1 MDGVNRLGDR
11 FRIIL
16 DVDTG
21 IDDALAILYALGRDN
36 IELEAL
42 TTIYG
47 NVDVDTATRNS
58 LQLLELAGRTDIP
71 VARGVSRPLT
81 QPFNGGALHV
91 HGANG
96 FGDFDMAP
104 PKTKAVDTWGPDLL
118 IDMAR
123 RYPGEITL
131 LAVSPMTNVAQALM
145 KAPDIAT
152 KFRKIVMM
160 GSTLVH
166 PGIGGVVPP
175 MVDANFHNDPE
186 AARIVLHS
194 GADLV
199 AVGMDVT
206 MHAKLRASDID
217 AIAASGGPAAKAAM
231 EASRFYLEA
240 YKGFYPGTDYCGLHD
255 PLAVALAEVPEL
267 ATYETL
273 SADIECA
280 GTLTRG
286 QMLPD
291 RRPSAP
297 KDRQVSVATDVDYER
312 FAKYFASAVAAQ

>member
-1 MDGVNRLGDR
+1 M
-11 FRIIL
+11 L

-21 IDDALAILYALGRDN
+21 IDDALAILYALGREN
-36 IELEAL
+36 IRLEAL

-47 NVDVDTATRNS
+47 NTDVDTATRNS
-58 LQLLELAGRTDIP
+58 LQLLELAGRPDIP

-81 QPFNGGALHV
+81 QPFNGGAPHV
-91 HGANG
+91 HGDNG
-96 FGDFDMAP
+96 FGNYDMDP
-104 PKTKAVDTWGPDLL
+104 PTTRAVDIWGPDML
-118 IDMAR
+118 IELAR
-123 RYPGEITL
+123 KYPGEITL
-131 LAVSPMTNVAQALM
+131 LAVSPMTNVAQAIM

-152 KFRKIVMM
+152 KFSAIVMM
-160 GSTLVH
+160 GSTLSH
-166 PGIGGVVPP
+166 FGIGGVVPP

-194 GADLV
+194 GARLV

-206 MHAKLRASDID
+206 MHAKLRATDIE
-217 AIAASGGPAAKAAM
+217 AISAKGGPAAKAAM
-231 EASRFYLEA
+231 EASRFYLAA
-240 YKGFYPGTDYCGLHD
+240 YEGFYPGTDYCGLHD
-255 PLAVALAEVPEL
+255 PLAVALAELPAL

-297 KDRQVSVATDVDYER
+297 KERMVDVATDVDYDR
-312 FAKYFASAVAAQ
+312 FAKLFAAAVAAQ

>member
-1 MDGVNRLGDR
+1 MADP

-21 IDDALAILYALGRDN
+21 IDDALAILYALGHPN
-36 IELEAL
+36 IQLDAL

-47 NVDVDTATRNS
+47 NTDVDTATRNS
-58 LQLLELAGRTDIP
+58 LQLLELAGRPDIP

-81 QPFNGGALHV
+81 QPFNGGAPHV

-96 FGDFDMAP
+96 FGDVEMDP
-104 PKTKAVDTWGPDLL
+104 PGTRAVDMWGPDLL
-118 IDMAR
+118 IEMAR
-123 RYPGEITL
+123 KAPGEITL

-145 KAPDIAT
+145 KAPDIAK

-160 GSTLVH
+160 GSTLTH

-175 MVDANFHNDPE
+175 IVDANFHNDPE
-186 AARIVLHS
+186 AARIILHS

-217 AIAASGGPAAKAAM
+217 AISASGGPAAKAAM
-231 EASRFYLEA
+231 QASRFYLKSYE
-240 YKGFYPGTDYCGLHD
+240 GMYPGTDYCGLHD
-255 PLAVALAEVPEL
+255 PLAVALAEQPEL
-267 ATYETL
+267 AEYETV
-273 SADIECA
+273 SADIECV

-291 RRPSAP
+291 RRPSAS
-297 KDRQVSVATDVDYER
+297 KERLVDVATDVDYDR
-312 FAKYFASAVAAQ
+312 FSELFARAIAAQ

>member
-1 MDGVNRLGDR
+1 MSEQC
-11 FRIIL
+11 RIVL

-21 IDDALAILYALGRDN
+21 IDDALAILYALGRKG
-36 IELEAL
+36 ITLEAL

-47 NVDVDTATRNS
+47 NIDVDTATRNS

-71 VARGVSRPLT
+71 VARGASRPLT
-81 QPFNGGALHV
+81 QPFNGGAPHV
-91 HGANG
+91 HGDNG
-96 FGDFDMAP
+96 FGGVEM
-104 PKTKAVDTWGPDLL
+104 PKATTKPADIWGPDLIIEL
-118 IDMAR
+118 AR
-123 RYPGEITL
+123 KYPGELLL

-152 KFRKIVMM
+152 KLRKIVMM
-160 GSTLVH
+160 GSTIYH

-175 MVDANFHNDPE
+175 VVDANFHNDPE
-186 AARIVLHS
+186 AARIVLQS
-194 GADLV
+194 GASLV

-206 MHAKLRASDID
+206 MQAKLTTSDIE
-217 AIAASGGPAAKAAM
+217 AIEARGGPAAKAAM
-231 EASRFYLEA
+231 QASRFYLTA
-240 YKGFYPGTDYCGLHD
+240 YQGMYPGTDYCCLHD
-255 PLAVALAEVPEL
+255 PLAVALAELPEL
-267 ATYETL
+267 GTYETM

-297 KDRQVSVATDVDYER
+297 TSQMVDVTMDVNFTEFSAL
-312 FAKYFASAVAAQ
+312 FADAIAAQ

>member
-1 MDGVNRLGDR
+1 MADP

-21 IDDALAILYALGRDN
+21 IDDALAILYALGHRN
-36 IELEAL
+36 IQLDAL

-47 NVDVDTATRNS
+47 NTDVDTATRNS
-58 LQLLELAGRTDIP
+58 LQLLELAGRPDIP

-81 QPFNGGALHV
+81 QPFNGGAPHV

-96 FGDFDMAP
+96 FGDVDMKP
-104 PKTKAVDTWGPDLL
+104 PTSKPVDMWGPDLL
-118 IDMAR
+118 IEMAR
-123 RYPGEITL
+123 NAPGEITL

-160 GSTLVH
+160 GSTLTH

-175 MVDANFHNDPE
+175 IVDANFHNDPE
-186 AARIVLHS
+186 AARIILHS
-194 GADLV
+194 GANLV

-217 AIAASGGPAAKAAM
+217 AISASGGPAAKAAM
-231 EASRFYLEA
+231 QASRFYLKSYE
-240 YKGFYPGTDYCGLHD
+240 GMYPGTDYCGLHD
-255 PLAVALAEVPEL
+255 PLAVALAEQPGL
-267 ATYETL
+267 AEYETV
-273 SADIECA
+273 SADIECV

-291 RRPSAP
+291 RRPSAS
-297 KDRQVSVATDVDYER
+297 KERLVDVATDVDYDR
-312 FAKYFASAVAAQ
+312 FSKLFAKAIAAQ